1 MSAHKLRPKRPLWQR
16 LLQGVAV
23 MRNYQHGWLKGDVI
37 AGITVAAYLVPQV
50 MAFASIVG
58 LPPVVGLWA
67 ALAPMIIYALLG
79 TSQKMSVGPESTTA
93 LMSAAGIGALVG
105 AAGGPERMIEVAAI
119 MSIAVGLV
127 CLVGYA
133 GRLGFITRLL
143 SHPVLV
149 GYLIGIAVL
158 MIISQL
164 SEVTTIETEGE
175 QAWQEI
181 WSFFQHI
188 DEVHMPTVI
197 MALAVLVLLYVCRW
211 LAPKFPAPLLVL
223 LLAAG
228 AVAIFNL
235 DRLGL
240 EVIGEIPRGLPEFRI
255 PAMGDLE
262 VWALLPYAVGIAIV
276 GFSDNILTARAFAT
290 EKDDPIDANQE
301 LLALGASNV
310 ANGFSRVFQYL
321 RVAREP
327 FWEIRRGRKLKCIR

>member
-1 MSAHKLRPKRPLWQR
+1 ML
-16 LLQGVAV
+16 
-23 MRNYQHGWLKGDVI
+23 RNYQRGWLKGDVI

-67 ALAPMIIYALLG
+67 ALAPMIIYAFLG
-79 TSQKMSVGPESTTA
+79 TSQKMSIGPESTTA

-105 AAGGPERMIEVAAI
+105 ASGGPERMIEVAAI

-127 CLVGYA
+127 CLVGYV

-164 SEVTTIETEGE
+164 SEVTQVEAEGE
-175 QAWQEI
+175 QAWQEV

-188 DEVHMPTVI
+188 DEAHLPTVM
-197 MALAVLVLLYVCRW
+197 MALAVLMLLYVCRW

-228 AVAIFNL
+228 AVAVFNL

-240 EVIGEIPRGLPEFRI
+240 EVIGEIPRELPEFRI
-255 PAMGDLE
+255 PNLGDLD
-262 VWALLPYAVGIAIV
+262 VWALLP
-276 GFSDNILTARAFAT
+276 
-290 EKDDPIDANQE
+290 
-301 LLALGASNV
+301 
-310 ANGFSRVFQYL
+310 
-321 RVAREP
+321 
-327 FWEIRRGRKLKCIR
+327 